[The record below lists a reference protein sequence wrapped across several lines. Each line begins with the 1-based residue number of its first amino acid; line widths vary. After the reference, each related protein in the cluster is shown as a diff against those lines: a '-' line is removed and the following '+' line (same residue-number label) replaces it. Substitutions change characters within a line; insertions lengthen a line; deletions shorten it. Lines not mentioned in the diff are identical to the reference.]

1 MYIGFKAYGDP
12 KKIRATLR
20 NRASAWREDYV
31 ALMADPFRDGRYGIL
46 IGVNAL
52 GVQLD
57 EKHIA
62 SAEPDDSWNILF
74 ESATSFQDNGYSA
87 EIVIPFSELQFPKNN
102 IQKWKIGFIRK
113 SYEPGL
119 EPVFSSFKPLPKATC
134 YACQADEIVA
144 FGAPDEV
151 NRNLLQL
158 INHVAKRGVFFC
170 QHTCEVQY

>member
-1 MYIGFKAYGDP
+1 MKSWRLSFCLLATLSYQILGQNIEVDGNLSADEWSNAISFDLEFEVQPSRNKPAKMKTTAFLKYDNKYIYIGFKAYGDP

-20 NRASAWREDYV
+20 NRDSAWREDYV

-74 ESATSFQDNGYSA
+74 ESATSFQDN
-87 EIVIPFSELQFPKNN
+87 
-102 IQKWKIGFIRK
+102 
-113 SYEPGL
+113 
-119 EPVFSSFKPLPKATC
+119 
-134 YACQADEIVA
+134 
-144 FGAPDEV
+144 
-151 NRNLLQL
+151 
-158 INHVAKRGVFFC
+158 
-170 QHTCEVQY
+170 